1 MTNDIARSF
10 GAEVNLAL
18 PDSDQQHLFLI
29 KSSRPIS
36 YALGLVNRRGGG
48 VMIQSKTWIVA
59 QLPYELGMG
68 LKQEPGQ
75 DRSQPAPNQHRRWCR
90 QPPGVCRYLFA
101 LG

>member
-29 KSSRPIS
+29 KSSRPIT
-36 YALGLVNRRGGG
+36 YALGLVNRLGGR
-48 VMIQSKTWIVA
+48 VTIQSSAWIVA

-68 LKQEPGQ
+68 LKQEPGITFVGSVFLEPEKFLAFQ
-75 DRSQPAPNQHRRWCR
+75 RLYGNSQ
-90 QPPGVCRYLFA
+90 V
-101 LG
+101 